1 MAPNN
6 VPTPHLGGV
15 EQPLGDLTTPS
26 PEMAIKSLQLLKAKT
41 EADTA
46 EYQKRLVMKE
56 FRPCKMYPIVIY
68 HDGMR
73 WVCSFGV
80 MGDAYKDYL
89 PDSAM
94 GQSGVEAYGEYPE
107 QAMQNFD
114 AMWMGSLAADLA
126 AADDDDDDDDDDDY
140 GEEL

>member
-1 MAPNN
+1 MDNSESSL
-6 VPTPHLGGV
+6 TPD
-15 EQPLGDLTTPS
+15 Q
-26 PEMAIKSLQLLKAKT
+26 AIKSFQLLRART

-46 EYQKRLVMKE
+46 EYQKRLAMQE

-80 MGDAYKDYL
+80 MGDAYRDYL

-107 QAMQNFD
+107 QALQNFD
-114 AMWMGSLAADLA
+114 AMWIGSLAANLA
-126 AADDDDDDDDDDDY
+126 TADDDDDDDDDD